1 METLY
6 GIIQEDAT
14 VLCEDGTIH
23 NLPVRGTAKDGSKE
37 VLIDAKEVGG
47 DGMFYRQS
55 ITPYIGMKVVF
66 GRIEK
71 GYQGF
76 NYRIIKE

>member
-14 VLCEDGTIH
+14 VLAEDGTIH

-37 VLIDAKEVGG
+37 VLIDALEVGG
-47 DGMFYRQS
+47 DSEWYRQS
-55 ITPYIGMKVVF
+55 VKPYIGMKVVF
-66 GRIEK
+66 GRVQK

-76 NYRIIKE
+76 NYKIVK